1 MSWNPALDPGCPDEV
16 GVDAIETLIIP
27 RSRDLGGFEVRRA
40 LPAPKRQM
48 VGPFIFFDQAGP
60 AELLTGQG
68 VDVRP
73 HPHIG
78 LGTVTYLFRGDFH
91 HRDSTGADQII
102 TPGALNWMVAGRGVT
117 HSERTS
123 AAARSGPNGLF
134 GIQTWL
140 ALPDTHED
148 VAPSFEHHGKE
159 ALPMIEDHGVSV
171 RLILGSAYGKTAPAK
186 MLSETFYADVKLE
199 RGSRLPMPDD
209 HEDRGIYIVEGS
221 ISVAGQEFEAGR
233 MMVFRPGDR
242 ITVAAG
248 DRGARLMILGGATFS
263 GPRYIWWNFVASSQE
278 RIEAAKAEWRAGNW
292 GKGRF
297 DLPVDDRDEHIP
309 APD

>member
-1 MSWNPALDPGCPDEV
+1 MSWNPALEPGSPDDV
-16 GVDAIETLIIP
+16 GMDAIETVIVP

-68 VDVRP
+68 IDVRP

-78 LGTVTYLFRGDFH
+78 LGTVTYLYRGDFH
-91 HRDSTGADQII
+91 HRDSTGADQVIR
-102 TPGALNWMVAGRGVT
+102 PGALNWMVAGRGVT

-123 AAARSGPNGLF
+123 EAARRGPNGLF
-134 GIQTWL
+134 GIQSWL
-140 ALPDTHED
+140 ALPESHED
-148 VAPSFEHHGKE
+148 VAPSFEHHGE
-159 ALPMIEDHGVSV
+159 ETLPMIEDHGVSV
-171 RLILGSAYGKTAPAK
+171 RLILGSAYGQTAPAT
-186 MLSETFYADVKLE
+186 MLSETFYADVTLE
-199 RGSRLPMPDD
+199 PGRRLPMPDD

-221 ISVAGQEFEAGR
+221 ISVAGQDFDAGR

-248 DRGARLMILGGATFS
+248 DRGARLMILGGATFP
-263 GPRYIWWNFVASSQE
+263 GPRYIWWNFVASSRE
-278 RIEAAKAEWRAGNW
+278 RIEAAKEEWRAANW

-297 DLPVDDRDEHIP
+297 DLPADDRAEHIP
-309 APD
+309 LPD

>member
-1 MSWNPALDPGCPDEV
+1 MSWNPALEPGCPDAV
-16 GVDAIETLIIP
+16 GVDAVETLIVP
-27 RSRDLGGFEVRRA
+27 RARDLGGFEVRRA
-40 LPAPKRQM
+40 LPAPNRQM

-68 VDVRP
+68 IDVRP

-91 HRDSTGADQII
+91 HRDSTGADQVIR
-102 TPGALNWMVAGRGVT
+102 PGALNWMVAGRGVT

-123 AAARSGPNGLF
+123 AAARGGPNSLF

-140 ALPDTHED
+140 ALPESQED

-159 ALPMIEDHGVSV
+159 ALPVIEGGGVSL
-171 RLILGSAYGKTAPAK
+171 RLILGTAYGQAAPAT
-186 MLSETFYADVKLE
+186 MFSETFYADVRME
-199 RGSRLPMPDD
+199 PGSLLPMPDD
-209 HEDRGIYIVEGS
+209 HEDRGLYVVEGS
-221 ISVAGQEFEAGR
+221 ISVAGRDYAASH

-248 DRGARLMILGGATFS
+248 DRGARLMILGGATLA
-263 GPRYIWWNFVASSQE
+263 GPRYIWWNFVASSKE
-278 RIEAAKAEWRAGNW
+278 RIEAAKAEWRARQW
-292 GKGRF
+292 GEGRF
-297 DLPVDDRDEHIP
+297 DLPAGDRDEHIP
-309 APD
+309 LPD